1 MIEVNTKNIQ
11 NKTDTQ
17 NSNLEEQN
25 IYITKKDQ

>member
-1 MIEVNTKNIQ
+1 MIKVNTKNIQ